1 MKNKKRKKR
10 EKRRDFQNLKQE
22 LNPLLT
28 IDEGQGES
36 LFVIVDFSIPRWN
49 HVRRILAK
57 RLANGN
63 ITAVIYAGT
72 PGPDNTCVK
81 KEHVLQMTAAPE
93 KKFWEAY
100 QVLELL
106 YKTAGGTVEVR
117 NYDGRSIREAAE
129 LMKKFNHAQVFIGDE
144 CDRINL

>member
-1 MKNKKRKKR
+1 MKKKKKHD
-10 EKRRDFQNLKQE
+10 KRRDLQNLKRE

-28 IDEGQGES
+28 IDEGQGEQ
-36 LFVIVDFSIPRWN
+36 LFVIVDFSIPKWN

-57 RLANGN
+57 RLASGN

-72 PGPDNTCVK
+72 PGPDRMVTEKTNI
-81 KEHVLQMTAAPE
+81 LQMNDAPE
-93 KKFWEAY
+93 EKFWKAY
-100 QVLELL
+100 QALDLI
-106 YKTAGGTVEVR
+106 YRTAGGTVDIR

-129 LMKKFNHAQVFIGDE
+129 LMKRLNHAQIWIGDE

>member
-1 MKNKKRKKR
+1 
-10 EKRRDFQNLKQE
+10 
-22 LNPLLT
+22 
-28 IDEGQGES
+28 
-36 LFVIVDFSIPRWN
+36 VIVDFSIPRWN

-57 RLANGN
+57 RLANRN
-63 ITAVIYAGT
+63 ITAIIYSGI
-72 PGPDNTCVK
+72 PGPDNTCVEK
-81 KEHVLQMTAAPE
+81 KNVLQMTDAPE

-100 QVLELL
+100 QVLALL

-117 NYDGRSIREAAE
+117 NYDGRSIREAAK